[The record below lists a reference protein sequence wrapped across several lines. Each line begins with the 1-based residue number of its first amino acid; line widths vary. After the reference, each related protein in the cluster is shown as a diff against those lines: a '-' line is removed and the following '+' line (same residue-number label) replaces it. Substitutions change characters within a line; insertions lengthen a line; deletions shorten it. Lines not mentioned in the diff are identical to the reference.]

1 MLRRVVVM
9 GATLVAAATL
19 LSCRPKANNNPN
31 GPSNT
36 PGGDTLPPPLVL
48 SHSPLEPSAITDI
61 VPLGNLNPPGHT
73 LPTNHIYFFHT
84 PTNVPVTAPA
94 DGTITEVR
102 KETDDSIFVR
112 STSRTSYYF
121 FHLLLDPGFAV
132 GGTIT
137 AGQRLGVTVASSGAM
152 DLGVT
157 NDDVTLFFARP
168 ERYIPMTLHADGP
181 LKYFTDAVR
190 TQLLPKVKRNGSDKD
205 GKINFDQAGRL
216 AGNWF
221 LEGLPVAETENVQ
234 NGPKHL
240 SFARDVLEPDMTRI
254 SIGGTITTA
263 GAFFVQDGAP
273 DPASVSTATGR
284 VAYVLYPS
292 VQRNTSQNR
301 VLVVQLVADD
311 RIRIEVFPPGTSLS
325 ANFTAAAQIYTR

>member
-1 MLRRVVVM
+1 MLKRVTLT
-9 GATLVAAATL
+9 GAALLAIAMV
-19 LSCRPKANNNPN
+19 LSCTSKKNGNPN
-31 GPSNT
+31 GPTDT
-36 PGGDTLPPPLVL
+36 PSGDTVTPLVF
-48 SHSPLEPSAITDI
+48 SASPLDPSGITDI

-84 PTNVPVTAPA
+84 PISLPVTAPA
-94 DGTITEVR
+94 GGTITEVR
-102 KETDDSIFVR
+102 RQTDDSLFVK

-121 FHLLLDPGFAV
+121 FHLLLDPGAAV

-137 AGQRLGVTVASSGAM
+137 AGQRVGVTVASAGAM

-157 NDDVTLFFARP
+157 NDDVTLFFVRP
-168 ERYIPMTLHADGP
+168 DRYTVLTLHTDSP
-181 LKYFTDAVR
+181 LKYFTEAIR
-190 TQLLPKVKRNGSDKD
+190 NQLLPKVKRNGNDKD
-205 GKINFDQAGRL
+205 SKINFDQAGRL

-221 LEGLPVAETENVQ
+221 LEGLAAADTENVD

-273 DPASVSTATGR
+273 DPASVSTTTGR

-292 VQRNTSQNR
+292 SARNTSSNR
-301 VLVVQLVADD
+301 VLVVQMTADD
-311 RIRIEVFPPGTSLS
+311 RIRIEVFPPGTAL
-325 ANFTAAAQIYTR
+325 AQDFTGDAGVYTR